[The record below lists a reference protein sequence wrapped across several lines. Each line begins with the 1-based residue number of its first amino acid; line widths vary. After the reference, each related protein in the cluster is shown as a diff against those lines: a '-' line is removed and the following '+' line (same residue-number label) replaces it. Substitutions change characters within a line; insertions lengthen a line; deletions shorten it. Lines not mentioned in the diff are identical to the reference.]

1 MSEPKQVKIVLLTGY
16 LGAGKTTIVNHILSN
31 TKDIRAA
38 VIVNDIGEINVDAD
52 LIKDGGYAKEDD
64 VIPLTNGCLCC
75 TLSND
80 LMLQLGNL
88 VDAKVFD
95 YIIIEASGICE
106 PIPITYSISAFCEQS
121 QHTTSLS
128 RPHLDNIVAVVDCAR
143 MFEEFH
149 NGTDLLDPNIKGN
162 DIKSLLIQQ
171 IEFCSTLVLNKTDLV
186 TSEQLQEL
194 KALVRSLQKDAVI
207 VEAVNGSIPMAELI
221 DADRFDFDKAYASAA
236 WMDAMNH
243 PEEHEDPEVLEY
255 EITTF
260 VYRRRQPFDLDK
272 LNQFVASWPKNIIRV
287 KGTIWI
293 SQDPEMSYV
302 FEQAGKQVQFYEN
315 GMFYASLPEE
325 ERETLLDEKPELRA
339 EWDDELGDRQTKLCF
354 IGHHMNHE
362 EIEAGLDACLTEY
375 VPDEFDY

>member
-31 TKDIRAA
+31 TKGIRAA

-88 VDAKVFD
+88 VDAKVYD

-121 QHTTSLS
+121 QHTVSLS

-207 VEAVNGSIPMAELI
+207 VEAVDGAIPMAELI
-221 DADRFDFDKAYASAA
+221 DTDRFDFDKAYASAA

-272 LNQFVASWPKNIIRV
+272 LNQFVARWPKNIIRV

-315 GMFYASLPEE
+315 GMFYASLPED

>member
-31 TKDIRAA
+31 TKGIRAA

-88 VDAKVFD
+88 VNAEVFD

-221 DADRFDFDKAYASAA
+221 DTDRFDFDKAYASAA

>member
-31 TKDIRAA
+31 TKGIRAA

-221 DADRFDFDKAYASAA
+221 DTDRFDFDKAYASAA

>member
-31 TKDIRAA
+31 TKGIRAA

-128 RPHLDNIVAVVDCAR
+128 RPHFDNIVAVVDCAR

-149 NGTDLLDPNIKGN
+149 NGSDLLDPNIKEN

-207 VEAVNGSIPMAELI
+207 VEAVNGAIPMAELI
-221 DADRFDFDKAYASAA
+221 DTDRFDFDKAYASAA

-272 LNQFVASWPKNIIRV
+272 LNQFVARWPKNIIRV

-325 ERETLLDEKPELRA
+325 ERETLFVETPKLRS

-354 IGHHMNHE
+354 IGCHMDHAK
-362 EIEAGLDACLTEY
+362 IEAGLDACLTKY
-375 VPDEFDY
+375 VPDQFDF

>member
-1 MSEPKQVKIVLLTGY
+1 MTKPKQVKIVLLTGY

-31 TKDIRAA
+31 TKGIRAA

-80 LMLQLGNL
+80 LVLQLGNL

-106 PIPITYSISAFCEQS
+106 PIPITYSISAFCKQRQHAMSQS
-121 QHTTSLS
+121 C
-128 RPHLDNIVAVVDCAR
+128 PVLDNIVAVVDCAR

-149 NGTDLLDPNIKGN
+149 NGTDLLDPNIKGD

-171 IEFCSTLVLNKTDLV
+171 IEFCSTLVLNKVDLV

-194 KALVRSLQKDAVI
+194 KVLVRSLQKDAVI
-207 VEAVNGSIPMAELI
+207 VEAANGTIPMAELI
-221 DADRFDFDKAYASAA
+221 DTGRFDFDKAYTSAA
-236 WMDAMNH
+236 WVDAMEH

-302 FEQAGKQVQFYEN
+302 FEQAGRQVQFYEN
-315 GMFYASLPEE
+315 GMFYASLSED
-325 ERETLLDEKPELRA
+325 ERETLFDETPKLRS
-339 EWDDELGDRQTKLCF
+339 EWDDELGDRQIKLCF
-354 IGHHMNHE
+354 IGCHMDHAQ
-362 EIEAGLDACLTEY
+362 IKAGLDACLTEY

>member
-16 LGAGKTTIVNHILSN
+16 LGAGKTTILNHILSN
-31 TKDIRAA
+31 TEGIHAA
-38 VIVNDIGEINVDAD
+38 VIVNDIGEINVDAG
-52 LIKDGGYAKEDD
+52 LIKDGGYAKEGD

-80 LMLQLGNL
+80 LALQLGDL
-88 VDAKVFD
+88 ADTEEFD

-106 PIPITYSISAFCEQS
+106 PIPITYNISAFCNQS
-121 QHTTSLS
+121 QHATNHSHLN
-128 RPHLDNIVAVVDCAR
+128 LDNIVAVVDCAR

-149 NGTDLLDPNIKGN
+149 NGADLLDP
-162 DIKSLLIQQ
+162 DIEEDDIENLLIQQ

-186 TSEQLQEL
+186 TPEQLHEL
-194 KALVRSLQKDAVI
+194 KALVRGLQKDAVI
-207 VEAVNGSIPMAELI
+207 VEAVNGDIPMSELI
-221 DADRFDFDKAYASAA
+221 NTSRFDFDKAYASAA
-236 WMDAMNH
+236 WMDAMEH

-287 KGTIWI
+287 KGSIWI

-315 GMFYASLPEE
+315 GMFYASLPED
-325 ERETLLDEKPELRA
+325 ERETLLDEKPELRT

-354 IGHHMNHE
+354 IGRHMNHE

>member
-31 TKDIRAA
+31 TQGIRAA

-80 LMLQLGNL
+80 LVLQLGNL

-121 QHTTSLS
+121 QHAMSLS
-128 RPHLDNIVAVVDCAR
+128 RPNLDNIVAVVDCAR

-149 NGTDLLDPNIKGN
+149 NGTDLLDPNIKGD

-171 IEFCSTLVLNKTDLV
+171 IEFCSTLVLNKVDLV

-207 VEAVNGSIPMAELI
+207 VEAANGIVPMAELI
-221 DADRFDFDKAYASAA
+221 DTGRFDFDKAYASAA

-272 LNQFVASWPKNIIRV
+272 LNRFVASWPKNIIRV

-315 GMFYASLPEE
+315 GMFYASLPED
-325 ERETLLDEKPELRA
+325 ERETLFDETPKLRS
-339 EWDDELGDRQTKLCF
+339 EWDDELGDRRIKLCF
-354 IGHHMNHE
+354 IGCHMDHTQ
-362 EIEAGLDACLTEY
+362 IKAGLDACLTEY
-375 VPDEFDY
+375 VPDEF

>member
-31 TKDIRAA
+31 TKGIRAA

-121 QHTTSLS
+121 QHAMSFS
-128 RPHLDNIVAVVDCAR
+128 RPLLDNIVAVVDCAR

-149 NGTDLLDPNIKGN
+149 NGSDLLDPNIKEN

-207 VEAVNGSIPMAELI
+207 VEAVNGAIPMAELI
-221 DADRFDFDKAYASAA
+221 DTGRFDFDKAYASAA

-315 GMFYASLPEE
+315 GMFYASLPED
-325 ERETLLDEKPELRA
+325 ERETLFDKKPELRL

-354 IGHHMNHE
+354 IGCHMNHAQ
-362 EIEAGLDACLTEY
+362 IKAGLDACLTKY
-375 VPDEFDY
+375 VPDQF

>member
-1 MSEPKQVKIVLLTGY
+1 MAKKTVPITLLCGY
-16 LGAGKTTIVNHILSN
+16 LGAGKTTLLNMILAN
-31 TKDIRAA
+31 QKGYKVA
-38 VIVNDIGEINVDAD
+38 VIVNDIGEINVDAN
-52 LIKDGGYAKEDD
+52 LIEKDANITDKSSL
-64 VIPLTNGCLCC
+64 VPLTNGCICC
-75 TLSND
+75 TLKSD
-80 LMLQLGNL
+80 LVMQIENL
-88 VDAKVFD
+88 IATGKYD
-95 YIIIEASGICE
+95 YLLIEASGVCE
-106 PIPITYSISAFCEQS
+106 PMPIAQSIEMIENGY
-121 QHTTSLS
+121 
-128 RPHLDNIVAVVDCAR
+128 LDNVVSVVDAKR
-143 MFEEFH
+143 LVDEFAEGAQLLKKDMEEE
-149 NGTDLLDPNIKGN
+149 
-162 DIKSLLIQQ
+162 DIESLLVQQ

-186 TSEQLQEL
+186 TPEQLHEL
-194 KALVRSLQKDAVI
+194 KALVRGLQKDAVI
-207 VEAVNGSIPMAELI
+207 VEAVNGNIPMSELI
-221 DADRFDFDKAYASAA
+221 NTGRFDFDKAYASAA
-236 WMDAMNH
+236 WMDAMEH

-287 KGTIWI
+287 KGSIWI

-315 GMFYASLPEE
+315 GMFYASLPED

-354 IGHHMNHE
+354 IGRHMNHE

>member
-31 TKDIRAA
+31 TKGIRAA

-88 VDAKVFD
+88 VDAEVFD

-121 QHTTSLS
+121 QHTVSLS
-128 RPHLDNIVAVVDCAR
+128 RPRLDNIVAVVDCAR

-149 NGTDLLDPNIKGN
+149 NGTDLFDPNIKEN

-194 KALVRSLQKDAVI
+194 KVLVRSLQKDAVI
-207 VEAVNGSIPMAELI
+207 VEAVNGAIPMAELI
-221 DADRFDFDKAYASAA
+221 DTGRFDFDKAYASAA

-287 KGTIWI
+287 KGSIWI
-293 SQDPEMSYV
+293 SQDPEMSFV

-315 GMFYASLPEE
+315 GMFYASLPED

-354 IGHHMNHE
+354 IGRHMNHE

>member
-16 LGAGKTTIVNHILSN
+16 LGAGKTTILNHILSN
-31 TKDIRAA
+31 TEGIHAA
-38 VIVNDIGEINVDAD
+38 VIVNAIGEINVDAG
-52 LIKDGGYAKEDD
+52 LIKDGGYAKEGD

-80 LMLQLGNL
+80 LALQLGDL
-88 VDAKVFD
+88 ADTEEFD

-106 PIPITYSISAFCEQS
+106 PIPITYNISAFCNQS
-121 QHTTSLS
+121 QHATNHSHLN
-128 RPHLDNIVAVVDCAR
+128 LDNIVAVVDCAR

-149 NGTDLLDPNIKGN
+149 NGADLLDP
-162 DIKSLLIQQ
+162 DIEEDDIENLLIQQ

-186 TSEQLQEL
+186 TPEQLHEL
-194 KALVRSLQKDAVI
+194 KALVRGLQKDAVI
-207 VEAVNGSIPMAELI
+207 VEAVNGDIPMSELI
-221 DADRFDFDKAYASAA
+221 NTGRFDFDKAYASAA
-236 WMDAMNH
+236 WMDAMEH

-287 KGTIWI
+287 KGSIWI

-315 GMFYASLPEE
+315 GMFYASLPEDE
-325 ERETLLDEKPELRA
+325 GETLLDEKPELRA

-354 IGHHMNHE
+354 IGRHMSHE
-362 EIEAGLDACLTEY
+362 EIETGLDACLTEY

>member
-31 TKDIRAA
+31 TKGIRAA

-80 LMLQLGNL
+80 LILQLGNL

-121 QHTTSLS
+121 QHTMSLS

-149 NGTDLLDPNIKGN
+149 NGTDLLDPNIKEN

-207 VEAVNGSIPMAELI
+207 VEAVDGAIPMAELM
-221 DADRFDFDKAYASAA
+221 DTGRFDFDKAYASAA

-315 GMFYASLPEE
+315 GMFYASLPED
-325 ERETLLDEKPELRA
+325 ERETLFNQTPMLRS
-339 EWDDELGDRQTKLCF
+339 EWDDELGDRQIKLCF
-354 IGHHMNHE
+354 IGCHMDHAK
-362 EIEAGLDACLTEY
+362 IEAGLDACLTKY
-375 VPDEFDY
+375 VPDQFDF

>member
-31 TKDIRAA
+31 TKGIRAA

-121 QHTTSLS
+121 QHITSLS
-128 RPHLDNIVAVVDCAR
+128 RPLLDNIVAVVDCAR

-149 NGTDLLDPNIKGN
+149 NGTDLLDPNIKEN

-207 VEAVNGSIPMAELI
+207 VEAVNGTIPMAELI
-221 DADRFDFDKAYASAA
+221 DTGRFDFDKAYASAA

-315 GMFYASLPEE
+315 GMFYASLPED
-325 ERETLLDEKPELRA
+325 ERETLFVETPKLRS

>member
-31 TKDIRAA
+31 TKGIRAA

-149 NGTDLLDPNIKGN
+149 NGTDLLDPNIKEN

-207 VEAVNGSIPMAELI
+207 VEAVDGAIPMAELI
-221 DADRFDFDKAYASAA
+221 DTDRFDFDKAYASAA

-272 LNQFVASWPKNIIRV
+272 LNQFVASWSKNIIRV

-315 GMFYASLPEE
+315 GMFYASLPEN
-325 ERETLLDEKPELRA
+325 ERETLFVETPMLRS

>member
-31 TKDIRAA
+31 TKGIRAA

-121 QHTTSLS
+121 QHTMSFS

-143 MFEEFH
+143 MFDEFH

-207 VEAVNGSIPMAELI
+207 VEAVNGAIPMAELI
-221 DADRFDFDKAYASAA
+221 DTDRFDFDKAYASAA

-260 VYRRRQPFDLDK
+260 VYRRRQPFELDK

>member
-31 TKDIRAA
+31 TKGIRAA

-121 QHTTSLS
+121 QHTVSLS

-149 NGTDLLDPNIKGN
+149 NGTDLLDPNIKEN

-207 VEAVNGSIPMAELI
+207 VEAVNGSIPMTELI
-221 DADRFDFDKAYASAA
+221 DTDRFDFDKAYASAA

-272 LNQFVASWPKNIIRV
+272 LNQFVASWSKNIIRV

-315 GMFYASLPEE
+315 GMFYASLPEN
-325 ERETLLDEKPELRA
+325 ERETLFVETPKLRS